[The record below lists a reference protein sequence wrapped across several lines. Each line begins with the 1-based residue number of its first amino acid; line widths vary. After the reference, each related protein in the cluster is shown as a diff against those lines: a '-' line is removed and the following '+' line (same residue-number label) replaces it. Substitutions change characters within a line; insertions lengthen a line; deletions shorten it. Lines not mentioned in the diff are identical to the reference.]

1 MHIFRFSLMFGAAAA
16 AVINLP
22 RFLDV
27 MHPSKW
33 GLAGHEAHTAEE
45 AAAARM
51 QAKVEA
57 GVYKGLKGELFEME
71 VRMHSLHEA
80 HGPRGLR
87 MHRSL
92 IEACMASCR

>member
-1 MHIFRFSLMFGAAAA
+1 MHVFRFSLIFGTAAA

-22 RFLDV
+22 KFLDV

-57 GVYKGLKGELFEME
+57 GVYKGGNAAGG
-71 VRMHSLHEA
+71 RHSWV
-80 HGPRGLR
+80 
-87 MHRSL
+87 S
-92 IEACMASCR
+92 